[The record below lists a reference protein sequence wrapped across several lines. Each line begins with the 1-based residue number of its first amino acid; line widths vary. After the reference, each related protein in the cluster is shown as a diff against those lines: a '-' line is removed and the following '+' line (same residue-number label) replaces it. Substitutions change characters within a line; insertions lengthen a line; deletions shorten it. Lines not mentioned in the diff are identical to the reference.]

1 MIRPHDQHDR
11 GSGYGVHRCAGKSGR
26 RRAGRFRI
34 GIRVKNPA
42 TKTALGPMVIVAAD
56 QNENPP
62 LIQDELAYK
71 ILPASGKVTVIAAKW
86 RPLGRLL
93 IGATEKKIPGLWAS
107 MLCRKRYIDE
117 KLQGADS
124 QIDAAVILGAGF
136 DTRAYRLPVLAET
149 PVYELDLPTNINR
162 KRTRLTKLFG
172 EVPANVTL
180 VPIDFETQDL
190 ADILAD
196 HGYRPKRPTFFVC
209 EAVTQYLTEPGVR
222 KTFDFLATAAVG
234 SHLVFTLC
242 PQGLPGG
249 DRPLR
254 RRERVPGIRGEA
266 PTLALRD
273 GPGPGRQVPR
283 RLRLERD
290 RADGSTGV
298 HTPIPQAQWPRVASV
313 GDRTFRLRQ
322 KDLTRTMGR
331 VALQIGIPLAAFVYD
346 CLATSL
352 RRQTGHYRRDSLLW
366 L

>member
-1 MIRPHDQHDR
+1 MIGDR
-11 GSGYGVHRCAGKSGR
+11 GTVCIGAPGSLVGVVLAVS
-26 RRAGRFRI
+26 RI

-93 IGATEKKIPGLWAS
+93 IGATEKKIPGLWTS

-117 KLQGADS
+117 KLLAADS

-149 PVYELDLPTNINR
+149 PVYELDLPTNIDR

-234 SHLVFTLC
+234 SHLVFTYVRKDFLEGTALYGGENAYQEFVVKRQLWHFGMDPDQVAKFLADYGWSETEQMG
-242 PQGLPGG
+242 PQEFTHRYL
-249 DRPLR
+249 RP
-254 RRERVPGIRGEA
+254 
-266 PTLALRD
+266 
-273 GPGPGRQVPR
+273 
-283 RLRLERD
+283 
-290 RADGSTGV
+290 S
-298 HTPIPQAQWPRVASV
+298 
-313 GDRTFRLRQ
+313 
-322 KDLTRTMGR
+322 GR
-331 VALQIGIPLAAFVYD
+331 VLPVSEIERSVY
-346 CLATSL
+346 A
-352 RRQTGHYRRDSLLW
+352 RKI
-366 L
+366 